1 MGKPGRKPLTNR
13 ENYTHL
19 SVNISPE
26 DKKFIEIFA
35 EETYRDQTSVL
46 RLAIN
51 ELRKQY
57 NEKGA
62 KHGM

>member
-1 MGKPGRKPLTNR
+1 MASPGRKPFMNR
-13 ENYTHL
+13 EEWAHL
-19 SVNISPE
+19 SVYISPK
-26 DKKFIEIFA
+26 DKEFIEKFA
-35 EETYRDQTSVL
+35 KETYRDQTSVL

-62 KHGM
+62 KHGI